1 VLRAYEENEAHP
13 GECIERRQQTFFDHN
28 PTAGAGKPQIT
39 GDHDPKSV
47 SPLRRNGAV
56 SVREILNH
64 CQVRNTLWKGRKEK
78 LNG

>member
-1 VLRAYEENEAHP
+1 MKRTKLIPANALSAASKHSST
-13 GECIERRQQTFFDHN
+13 ID
-28 PTAGAGKPQIT
+28 PTAEAGKPQIT